1 MPDFSRDD
9 VRILARGAGVPIAD
23 ADLDEVALRLSVT
36 LTALERIPDTGLD
49 AFDPSP
55 IPAEA

>member
-9 VRILARGAGVPIAD
+9 IRILARAADVPIAD

-36 LTALERIPDTGLD
+36 LESLARIPAAGLD
-49 AFDPSP
+49 GFDPSP
-55 IPAEA
+55 VVLEE